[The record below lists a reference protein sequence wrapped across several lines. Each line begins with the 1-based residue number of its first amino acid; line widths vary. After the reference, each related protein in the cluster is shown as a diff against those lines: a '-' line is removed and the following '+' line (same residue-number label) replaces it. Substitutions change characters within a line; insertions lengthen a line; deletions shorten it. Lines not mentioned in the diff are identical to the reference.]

1 MNIMRNGHVAVAMLG
16 TIISLWMSS
25 PAHAKNQT
33 QAQTDPVILYFPF
46 DSAIMKQRFIFKLQ
60 LTIREMK
67 RNSLLTATINGHT
80 DRAGSEAY
88 NMRLSTRRA
97 QYVAGLIEQAGIT
110 PSRITYFAFGESDPA
125 LPTADGVAEA
135 KNRRV
140 EIRLE

>member
-1 MNIMRNGHVAVAMLG
+1 MNIVRNGHIVLAILG
-16 TIISLWMSS
+16 TTISLWMST

-33 QAQTDPVILYFPF
+33 QAQKDPVTLYFPF
-46 DSAIMKQRFIFKLQ
+46 DSAVMKQRFIFKLQ

-80 DRAGSEAY
+80 DRAGSEDY
-88 NMRLSTRRA
+88 NLRLSTRRA

-110 PSRITYFAFGESDPA
+110 PSRISYFAFGESDPA
-125 LPTADGVAEA
+125 LPTADGLAEA

-140 EIRLE
+140 EIYLE